1 MLKKIKVNDVT
12 LFVEDQGQGPA
23 IITLHGGPGLGSRHD
38 DAKVFGAFASEG
50 YRVISYDQRG
60 NGESEGAEPYSHEQF
75 NADTEAL
82 RKELGLGKVVIAG
95 GSYGGFLALEYALKY
110 PDNVAGVVLRDTA
123 ASNAFHYI
131 AHQRALKSGLPDI
144 TQELLDRMFDGR
156 VYDNED
162 MKFLYKAILPLYWV
176 NFTQQDL
183 DRHLNSIIFRYE
195 THNWAFSKN
204 QPTYNI
210 VDKLKTIQAPTLVL
224 CGRHD
229 WITPLEA
236 SEEIA
241 REIPNSRLVVFE
253 NSGHSPQNEE
263 REKFLGEVRQ
273 FLKQVLPTTN

>member
-1 MLKKIKVNDVT
+1 MLKKIKVNGVT

-38 DAKVFGAFASEG
+38 DAAVFGAFAAEG
-50 YRVISYDQRG
+50 YRVVSYDQRG
-60 NGESEGAEPYSHEQF
+60 NGESDGAEPYSHEQF

-82 RKELGLGKVVIAG
+82 RKELGLGKIVIAG
-95 GSYGGFLALEYALKY
+95 GSYGGFLALEYALRY
-110 PDNVAGVVLRDTA
+110 PENVAGVVLRDTA
-123 ASNAFHYI
+123 ASNSFHYI
-131 AHQRALKSGLPDI
+131 AHERALKSGLPDI
-144 TQELLDRMFDGR
+144 TQELLDRMFDGL
-156 VYDNED
+156 VYDNDD
-162 MKFLYKAILPLYWV
+162 MRFLYKAILPLYWV
-176 NFTQQDL
+176 NFTQEDL
-183 DRHLNSIIFRYE
+183 DKHLNSIIFRYE
-195 THNWAFSKN
+195 THNWAFSNN
-204 QPTYNI
+204 QPNFNI

-273 FLKQVLPTTN
+273 FLKQVLPTT